1 MQISEYCIFM
11 RDTFVFQVFPEANRA
26 GLIGDSFN
34 LARFLRERERE
45 REKEREKVQLKK
57 NQFSIFNM

>member
-1 MQISEYCIFM
+1 MFM
-11 RDTFVFQVFPEANRA
+11 RVTFVFQVFPEANRA

>member
-1 MQISEYCIFM
+1 MFTCIFM
-11 RDTFVFQVFPEANRA
+11 RVTFVFQVFPEANRA

-45 REKEREKVQLKK
+45 KEREKVQLKK
-57 NQFSIFNM
+57 KSIQYFQYVNV